1 MKNFKLGFIGV
12 FALAMMMLTSCTDEC
27 KDVTCLNGGTCLAGT
42 CECPAGYE
50 GTDCGEGYNAKFVGN
65 YSLATTACDTVGL
78 TPYSASITAS
88 ATDAASITV
97 GGLYENPTGTTV
109 TATVS
114 SGNTS
119 VANIE
124 SQIFADNATS
134 DQLTMTGTVTVDASG
149 SLSVN
154 YTLFNVTQNFEWDS
168 CTDTFTK
175 N

>member
-12 FALAMMMLTSCTDEC
+12 FALTLMMLTGCTDDC

-50 GTDCGEGYNAKFVGN
+50 GSDCGEAYNTKFVGN
-65 YSLATTACDTVGL
+65 YSLATNQCDTVGL
-78 TPYSASITAS
+78 SPYTVAITAS
-88 ATDAASITV
+88 STDPAAITV

-109 TATVS
+109 NATVTS
-114 SGNTS
+114 ANTS
-119 VANIE
+119 SATIE

-134 DQLTMTGTVTVDASG
+134 DQLTMTGTVTVDATG
-149 SLSVN
+149 NLTVA